1 VPLFRQREQAA
12 EIPNHCAGGKRSDS
26 MERQARD
33 GRAAVMPPRRNNRQ
47 AAIEANAMTSQADR
61 RLSAGE
67 LETRGDRSGN
77 PGPI

>member
-1 VPLFRQREQAA
+1 
-12 EIPNHCAGGKRSDS
+12 